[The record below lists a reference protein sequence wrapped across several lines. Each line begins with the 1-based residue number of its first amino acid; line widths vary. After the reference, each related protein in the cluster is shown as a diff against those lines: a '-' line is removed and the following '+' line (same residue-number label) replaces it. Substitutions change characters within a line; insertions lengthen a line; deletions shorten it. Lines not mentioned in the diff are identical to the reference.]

1 MQGEI
6 VENLEKGKYK
16 VAVRVNNELAT
27 REKARLEK
35 EKAQLV
41 QVLDGMGEEEARLR
55 DSLRSAQTELDAAIA
70 THDKAAMT
78 KASVEHTRLY
88 YELDML
94 IRRMDATRARLVSL
108 GMELDRMAAASVS
121 KDERILWC
129 ADYSDE
135 LKGSV
140 GLAAIAGNPET
151 VLIAPDGKDTET
163 HLLMTATMPLHMAT
177 WHQITEPAMEKW
189 RPTCRTGNITS
200 LNQETGL
207 ASISLDDATS
217 RLRPDISQNTEDT
230 LEAVPVSYMA
240 CDHRAFREGD
250 RVLIQW
256 IKKRPV
262 VVGFVENPRPCGD
275 RVWIRF
281 KDIAGVQAF
290 VDLCGRRISELQRD
304 RGHADFC
311 KNEFIPALLALY
323 NAWEGRYFNYQYGIP
338 WGKVH
343 KEDVDRLSAPWI
355 EWRDSLGG
363 EQGGLGY
370 DSYVFSVDRAI
381 ISWQNMR
388 TIAQNAAAY
397 LTLTAQGNHDPE
409 EDVVDTPLSHAVWV
423 MDGCSVDINP
433 TLLDVGNPSIKRQSD
448 LAQAAADQWEK
459 MGLACAPVMTC
470 SLKGGASVSWQW
482 QCRAGFLPD
491 GETVIFSRD
500 YRLSF
505 PGFSESLPL
514 EGCLLTVTTNGGDL
528 FRYPAPWP
536 THAAGIQTTGNK
548 AVDLSMGLRVSGAL
562 GEIFE
567 NFGAEVKPQAA
578 DKPYITGGIF
588 LDDNPFTW
596 MGYQAA
602 GITHGMTG
610 AGADTRRR
618 VPAGFEVFAGRHPE
632 HPIVTGKS
640 DGRKRHDSRE
650 VNQKIG
656 DLRYVNDRVNTRYAY
671 KEEAEGRDVWRFM
684 TTADPWGDCEDFA
697 LTKIEMLLD
706 MGWSIK
712 DLQLQGGLRPVER
725 WSATEGKM
733 VTVWIGHMWV
743 LAGGS
748 VVLNNGGDLTTL
760 AAMKAKG
767 YQRIITQRGLVWTCE
782 DTDMEYTALPYPHY
796 RFNEAAIRMTA
807 TVARWGGG

>member
-1 MQGEI
+1 
-6 VENLEKGKYK
+6 N
-16 VAVRVNNELAT
+16 
-27 REKARLEK
+27 
-35 EKAQLV
+35 
-41 QVLDGMGEEEARLR
+41 GMAEEEARLR
-55 DSLRSAQTELDAAIA
+55 NRLRNAETELDTAIA
-70 THDKAAMT
+70 AHDRAAMT

-88 YELDML
+88 YELDMR

-108 GMELDRMAAASVS
+108 QMELGRMTAASVT

-135 LKGSV
+135 LEGRV
-140 GLAAIAGNPET
+140 GLAAIAGNPAT
-151 VLIAPDGKDTET
+151 VLIAPGGKDTDT
-163 HLLMTATMPLHMAT
+163 HLLMTSTMPRHMAA

-189 RPTCRTGNITS
+189 RPTFRTGTITD
-200 LNQETGL
+200 LDRETGL
-207 ASISLDDATS
+207 ARIAVDDARS
-217 RLRPDISQNTEDT
+217 RLRPDISQNTEDV

-240 CDHRAFREGD
+240 CDHRVFREGD
-250 RVLIQW
+250 RVLIRW
-256 IKKRPV
+256 VEKRPV
-262 VVGFVENPRPCGD
+262 VVGFVENPRPCGE
-275 RVWIRF
+275 RVWITF
-281 KDIAGVQAF
+281 TDITGVQAF
-290 VDLCGRRISELQRD
+290 VSLCDRRISELQKD
-304 RGHADFC
+304 RSHADSC
-311 KNEFIPALLALY
+311 KNEFIPELLALY
-323 NAWEGRYFNYQYGIP
+323 KAWEGRYFNYQYGIP

-370 DSYVFSVDRAI
+370 DSYVVGVDRAI
-381 ISWQNMR
+381 ISWQNIR
-388 TIAQNAAAY
+388 AIAQNAAAY
-397 LTLTAQGNHDPE
+397 LTLTVQGNHTPE
-409 EDVVDTPLSHAVWV
+409 EDVPDMPLSHAVWV
-423 MDGCSVDINP
+423 MDGCSVDMNP
-433 TLLDVGNPSIKRQSD
+433 TLLDVGNPSMKRQSD
-448 LAQAAADQWEK
+448 LAQAAADQWEE
-459 MGLACAPVMTC
+459 MGFLCAPVMTC
-470 SLKGGASVSWQW
+470 SLRAGTSVSWQW

-491 GETVIFSRD
+491 GETIIFSRD

-514 EGCLLTVTTNGGDL
+514 EGCLVTVATDDGDL

-536 THAAGIQTTGNK
+536 VHAAGVPTTGNET
-548 AVDLSMGLRVSGAL
+548 VDLSMGLRVSGAL

-567 NFGAEVKPQAA
+567 NFGAEVKPQDP
-578 DKPYITGGIF
+578 DKPYVTGGLF

-610 AGADTRRR
+610 AGSATRQR

-632 HPIVTGKS
+632 HPIVTGKN
-640 DGRKRHDSRE
+640 DGREKHDSLNAE
-650 VNQKIG
+650 QKTA
-656 DLRYVNDRVNTRYAY
+656 DLRSVNDAVNTRYAY

-706 MGWSIK
+706 RGWDIK
-712 DLQLQGGLRPVER
+712 DLQLQGGLRPAER

-733 VTVWIGHMWV
+733 VTIWIGHMWV

-748 VVLNNGGDLTTL
+748 IVLDNGGDLTTL

-782 DTDMEYTALPYPHY
+782 DTGREYTALPYPHY
-796 RFNEAAIRMTA
+796 RFNEVAIQMTA
-807 TVARWGGG
+807 TVARWGGGA